1 MPGNIKNFLDSF
13 NENLTIAIT
22 KQEEKKNV
30 FKTARD
36 KAIKISDTR
45 IGIWPSDASVKT
57 IGDLLGYIFPASGG
71 VKNEP
76 QQLVSPAQPMMTP
89 EYESYLE
96 DRKSSDEIKKAYNDL
111 DRSYGGFR
119 YSLTILKDKGGAQF
133 WFDYFMYFA
142 LEFYLKDTTFTDKVK
157 KASLNKNSDIYGL
170 IPGDGKATADYSTTE
185 LFEDIIW
192 NNSEYNSYQGLQGF
206 LTRDLAADGLLYL
219 AFVEAGENYSGTYT
233 TEITTSKKGLFKVLD
248 VAEEP
253 KPKTVTPTGPSASG
267 PSASGPSAS
276 GPSASEPISSSASTA
291 TGVTASGLLKP
302 TFEGIQDGFQISAK
316 TDMPSFSIYVGDPK
330 SWPKLGDVSEEELPE
345 GGENFENIDGAEVL
359 DEEYGEGGFKGEEE
373 GPVDLPTGDIYS
385 NLDTGGAGDSGGGG
399 GSTELGAEVG
409 SASDKSAVGAGPKAG
424 SKLLYKS
431 GGLYFLFNAGN
442 GLAGHRLKNVLTDL
456 TKYLNANGFSGAK
469 LGNNGVMRDLVA
481 STYPSSPARAVASL
495 HGAGLAIDVTFK
507 IPGKS
512 WSGIGDNKNLAS
524 DSTLT
529 QTIAR
534 WVAGQKDLTWG
545 AEWGK
550 SKPGEG
556 MVQGRGITEY
566 HHFEIKSSLIADYWK
581 PFESDLKGMGFDY
594 KKLNSTGSGGQ
605 IYKLNKVLLN
615 SVGIA

>member
-57 IGDLLGYIFPASGG
+57 IGDLFGYMFPASGSI
-71 VKNEP
+71 KNEP

-89 EYESYLE
+89 EYESHLE

-111 DRSYGGFR
+111 DRSYRGFR
-119 YSLTILKDKGGAQF
+119 YDLTVLKNKGGAQF
-133 WFDYFMYFA
+133 WFDYLMYYA

-157 KASLNKNSDIYGL
+157 KASLSTNSDIYGL
-170 IPGDGKATADYSTTE
+170 IPGDGKATADYSTPE

-192 NNSEYNSYQGLQGF
+192 NNSEYNSYQGL
-206 LTRDLAADGLLYL
+206 RDFVTNDLSADGLLYL

-233 TEITTSKKGLFKVLD
+233 AEITTSKKSLFEVLD
-248 VAEEP
+248 LSEEP

-330 SWPKLGDVSEEELPE
+330 SWPKLGDGAEEELPE
-345 GGENFENIDGAEVL
+345 GGENFENIDGAEVM
-359 DEEYGEGGFKGEEE
+359 DEEYGEEVFKGAEEFGITIQE
-373 GPVDLPTGDIYS
+373 YKLQDVIS
-385 NLDTGGAGDSGGGG
+385 SSQESSDSGVTEPGAPAVIAPVSSFDALLKLA
-399 GSTELGAEVG
+399 GSCARELGKNPRVKWENLRQGYIKGVHGLCPQGTQAVLYAMTG
-409 SASDKSAVGAGPKAG
+409 VKAVGQ
-424 SKLLYKS
+424 LS
-431 GGLYFLFNAGN
+431 GNADYFSF
-442 GLAGHRLKNVLTDL
+442 
-456 TKYLNANGFSGAK
+456 
-469 LGNNGVMRDLVA
+469 RD
-481 STYPSSPARAVASL
+481 
-495 HGAGLAIDVTFK
+495 G
-507 IPGKS
+507 
-512 WSGIGDNKNLAS
+512 
-524 DSTLT
+524 
-529 QTIAR
+529 
-534 WVAGQKDLTWG
+534 
-545 AEWGK
+545 GK
-550 SKPGEG
+550 SKFPSK
-556 MVQGRGITEY
+556 Y
-566 HHFEIKSSLIADYWK
+566 FNDKIKVGKDYWK
-581 PFESDLKGMGFDY
+581 SKSQWQVGDVIAVGYTDGKPYGHIQVWTGTNWMSDFKQNALQSSHVDWTTPALWRLNATGVEAV
-594 KKLNSTGSGGQ
+594 KKQMKSIS
-605 IYKLNKVLLN
+605 
-615 SVGIA
+615 